1 MSVTECDIEKPF
13 CAASRPSCH
22 RSHEPNA
29 KSEVEN
35 NTFNFPVRVCT
46 ARFVFTTRPR
56 KGTKAPWTS
65 YQALPRTVFFLTRR
79 TTMGSKIRSLQL
91 VVVVLLLCGA
101 AQARTRT
108 VTPATHSRK
117 LELLN
122 ESGERVAVEW
132 ISPATGEAFPYWNGQ
147 DGEKMFLDSYVNHTF
162 VVRSDS
168 RNATS
173 TFTVT
178 ADQPTGTQVLVVKRG
193 LQVERPDPIAA
204 VPPANADASEIVF
217 RCRIA
222 ADNALAKGRVPMSRV
237 LDELAQCLEKRTTE
251 VLMVKNEQLSFESQI
266 RKHISHLAENYT
278 CSDPTR
284 DTTKPLRETTW
295 THRGVSLRVGILHDR
310 PSSQIHVLHNFI
322 SREECDA
329 VEQAAKPLLHRGTV
343 ADGKGG
349 SRMSENRKGA

>member
-1 MSVTECDIEKPF
+1 
-13 CAASRPSCH
+13 
-22 RSHEPNA
+22 
-29 KSEVEN
+29 
-35 NTFNFPVRVCT
+35 
-46 ARFVFTTRPR
+46 
-56 KGTKAPWTS
+56 
-65 YQALPRTVFFLTRR
+65 
-79 TTMGSKIRSLQL
+79 MGSEIRSLQL